1 MHSLAL
7 FFKPST
13 TPFEIRPVALHQFK
27 ISGLPR
33 RHIPPIFFISSMRA
47 PRGCAPNIEELA
59 RADTRGVLS
68 QLLHKQIGANMFKVM
83 AESLL

>member
-1 MHSLAL
+1 MHDEDLRKVLYDA
-7 FFKPST
+7 
-13 TPFEIRPVALHQFK
+13 K
-27 ISGLPR
+27 IGNL
-33 RHIPPIFFISSMRA
+33 
-47 PRGCAPNIEELA
+47 RGCAPNIEELA